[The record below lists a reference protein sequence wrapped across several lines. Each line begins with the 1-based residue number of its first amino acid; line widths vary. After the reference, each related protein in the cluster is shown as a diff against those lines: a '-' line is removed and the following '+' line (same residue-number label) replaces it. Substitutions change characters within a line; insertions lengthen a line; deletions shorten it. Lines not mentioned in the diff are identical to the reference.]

1 MYAIKWVMHEHEAEP
16 VEEETSCHG
25 DLDAVVLSCQRRL
38 SIMRE
43 KHPFDLPDGFLVFD
57 DEGNEVRRWFRSP
70 RSHFESGDD

>member
-1 MYAIKWVMHEHEAEP
+1 MFTIKWVMHHREAEP

-25 DLDAVVLSCQRRL
+25 NVDAVVLSCQRRL

-43 KHPFDLPDGFLVFD
+43 KHSLDPPDGFLVFD

-70 RSHFESGDD
+70 RRHLEG